1 MFLCLISSI
10 ILCMPGSVNNFVNS
24 NLNLTEISIAS
35 LFFLYHLQSRVLLLY
50 ACLNQIQLIKNRY

>member
-1 MFLCLISSI
+1 
-10 ILCMPGSVNNFVNS
+10 MPGSVNNFVNS

-35 LFFLYHLQSRVLLLY
+35 LFFVVPPAESGNVLLLY